1 MNWILI
7 VLAVALF
14 VTWLILRVALGIPLG
29 VLNMLWMISIL
40 MLVLSGVQTLE
51 S

>member
-7 VLAVALF
+7 LVAVALF
-14 VTWLILRVALGIPLG
+14 VTWLILRVALGFPLG

-40 MLVLSGVQTLE
+40 MLVLSGVHTLE
-51 S
+51 G